1 MHYLTER
8 CLCRFGILLEKEE
21 NGDVFG
27 GGREEA
33 LFLLITVQSHA
44 RAAVT
49 SVSLEQEKVT
59 KINSIVPLYHSTV
72 TELNA
77 TVTSVSLEQENENEN
92 NKLDCPALS
101 QYGYQ
106 ARRYSNFLLRLNK
119 RGIGAGNEETPKTE

>member
-1 MHYLTER
+1 VTKRLP
-8 CLCRFGILLEKEE
+8 CRFGISQEEE
-21 NGDVFG
+21 NGVFVD
-27 GGREEA
+27 GRDQA

-77 TVTSVSLEQENENEN
+77 TVTSVSLEQEHE
-92 NKLDCPALS
+92 
-101 QYGYQ
+101 
-106 ARRYSNFLLRLNK
+106 K
-119 RGIGAGNEETPKTE
+119 RK

>member
-1 MHYLTER
+1 MQIKHCGTGR
-8 CLCRFGILLEKEE
+8 FPCRFDILLEKEE

-27 GGREEA
+27 DGRDQA

-77 TVTSVSLEQENENEN
+77 TVTSVSLEQENE
-92 NKLDCPALS
+92 
-101 QYGYQ
+101 
-106 ARRYSNFLLRLNK
+106 K
-119 RGIGAGNEETPKTE
+119 RK